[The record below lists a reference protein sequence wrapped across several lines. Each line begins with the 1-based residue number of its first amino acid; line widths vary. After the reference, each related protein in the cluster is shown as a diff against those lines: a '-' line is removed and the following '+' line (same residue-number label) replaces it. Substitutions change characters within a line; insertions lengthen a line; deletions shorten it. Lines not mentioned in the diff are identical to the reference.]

1 MLLRSGRIE
10 RVVCVRMTD
19 DVPLFVTRR
28 YSFTMMV
35 LVKIFRWVLRSRII
49 EALLPLDDLLR

>member
-1 MLLRSGRIE
+1 M
-10 RVVCVRMTD
+10 VCVRMTD